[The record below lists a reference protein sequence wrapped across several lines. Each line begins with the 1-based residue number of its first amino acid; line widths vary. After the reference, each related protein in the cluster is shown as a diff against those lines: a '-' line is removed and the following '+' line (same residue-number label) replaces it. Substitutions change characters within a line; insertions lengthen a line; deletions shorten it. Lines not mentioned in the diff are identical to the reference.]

1 MRFWRFAALAL
12 GLMTAWTPL
21 AVLAQVE
28 PPTPRPRPAFLD
40 APADVQPDEAAGVS
54 GEPIEDPTE
63 GAALEA
69 AARNAAAIAAEALA
83 LPPQSVTISARI
95 TEDGPQIPEGLIWRV
110 FGTAADSD
118 GELPMVA
125 RSEDSIA
132 SLSLQ
137 PGEYLVHAAYGRS
150 QVSDTLIVEQASTS
164 KTVILDAGALR
175 LKSAISGDINM
186 PPAQVKFD
194 IFTAGLDDGRAPVAL
209 NTSPEEIIYLNAGVY
224 NVVSRWGGVNA
235 TVRADLRVEPGQVTE
250 ATLFHKAAQITWKLV
265 SSEGGE
271 AIADVEWSIR
281 DADNVQ
287 VFADFGAFP
296 TAILAEGDYSVIATL
311 GENVYNREF
320 QVQPGPPRDVEVLTA
335 VY

>member
-1 MRFWRFAALAL
+1 MRFAGIIILTAGLLTGSTLAAF
-12 GLMTAWTPL
+12 
-21 AVLAQVE
+21 AQVE
-28 PPTPRPRPAFLD
+28 PPIPMPRPDFLD
-40 APADVQPDEAAGVS
+40 SRDQPGAAAGDEQSAEV
-54 GEPIEDPTE
+54 IEE
-63 GAALEA
+63 GALEPDAADA
-69 AARNAAAIAAEALA
+69 AANAAASAAEALA
-83 LPPQSVTISARI
+83 LPPQLVTISARI
-95 TEDGPQIPEGLIWRV
+95 TEEGPQIPEGMVWRV
-110 FGTAADSD
+110 FGTEADAN

-125 RSEDSIA
+125 RSEDSVA

-150 QVSDTLIVEQASTS
+150 QVSDTLIVEASATS
-164 KTVILDAGALR
+164 KTVIMDAGALR
-175 LKSAISGDINM
+175 LKTAISGDINM
-186 PPAQVKFD
+186 PPSQVKFD
-194 IFTAGLDDGRAPVAL
+194 IYTSGLDDDRVPIAL
-209 NTSPEEIIYLNAGVY
+209 NTAPEELIYLNAGVY
-224 NVVSRWGGVNA
+224 NVVSRWGSINA

-281 DADNVQ
+281 DADNNEVY
-287 VFADFGAFP
+287 ADFGAFP

-320 QVQPGPPRDVEVLTA
+320 QVQPGPPREVEVLTA

>member
-1 MRFWRFAALAL
+1 MRLAGIFILISASLTGLPLAALA
-12 GLMTAWTPL
+12 
-21 AVLAQVE
+21 QQE
-28 PPTPRPRPAFLD
+28 PPVPMPRPAFLD
-40 APADVQPDEAAGVS
+40 SRGETAAPVGDEQTMDV
-54 GEPIEDPTE
+54 IEE
-63 GAALEA
+63 GAPDADA
-69 AARNAAAIAAEALA
+69 ADAARNAAASAAEALA
-83 LPPQSVTISARI
+83 LPPQSVTISAWI
-95 TEDGPQIPEGLIWRV
+95 TEGGPQIPDGMVWRV
-110 FGTAADSD
+110 FGTQADAN

-125 RSEDSIA
+125 RSEDSVA

-150 QVSDTLIVEQASTS
+150 QVSDSLIVEGTATS

-175 LKSAISGDINM
+175 LKTAISGDINM
-186 PPAQVKFD
+186 PPSQVKFD
-194 IFTAGLDDGRAPVAL
+194 IYTAGIEDDRVPIAL
-209 NTSPEEIIYLNAGVY
+209 NTPPEELIYLNAGVY
-224 NVVSRWGGVNA
+224 NVVSRWGNINA

-281 DADNVQ
+281 DADNNE

-296 TAILAEGDYSVIATL
+296 TAVLAEGDYSVIATL

-320 QVQPGPPRDVEVLTA
+320 QVQPSGPREVEVLTA